1 MWRIADYTHGRIRTV
16 LVAEWGIEAAN
27 AVLERNH
34 HFGAATDIAH
44 ELTFLGFE
52 RSKDFDLRPA
62 RPLAPVSL

>member
-1 MWRIADYTHGRIRTV
+1 MA

-34 HFGAATDIAH
+34 QYGAGTDIVH
-44 ELTFLGFE
+44 ELIFLGFA
-52 RSKDFDLRPA
+52 RTKDFDLRPA